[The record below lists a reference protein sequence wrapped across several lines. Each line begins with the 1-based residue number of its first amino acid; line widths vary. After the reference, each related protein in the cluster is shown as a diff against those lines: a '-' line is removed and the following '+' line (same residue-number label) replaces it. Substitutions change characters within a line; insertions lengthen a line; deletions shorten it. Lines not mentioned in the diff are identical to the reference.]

1 MTKQDMLEMF
11 KKLDEQKNQFKED
24 EFGLPLFDI
33 FDRTERETEI
43 DIIQQTYQKAA
54 EMRG

>member
-1 MTKQDMLEMF
+1 MTKQEMLEMF

-33 FDRTERETEI
+33 FDKTERETEV